1 MTMTLERWFFL
12 LLFSPWLLHLQCMWH
27 RRSQDYEKG
36 RCNNAFENNLS
47 DLFMTNQLSANR
59 AQALARDAANLKHR
73 HVRTSFF
80 KGTKK
85 NAHRDLR
92 RSLAKKSAWPRA
104 YTTLIRTWDPKQEK
118 QVLSKVSLLLPHEIL
133 HELATRN
140 DFAELVKH
148 DCIANDSLQHLLS
161 MREQFAKADA
171 LGVAFWLDGCP
182 CNWDRTESLEVLTM
196 SIPGLH
202 SANKNVR
209 IPLAALPKKHVLDH
223 DSWDDIM
230 QVMSWSL
237 SYLCMAEFPVAQH
250 DGKAFTKQ
258 PGSKYRLAKAG
269 KPLEA

>member
-1 MTMTLERWFFL
+1 MSLEKWFIL
-12 LLFSPWLLHLQCMWH
+12 LLFSPWLLPVQCMWQ

-59 AQALARDAANLKHR
+59 VQALARDAANLKHR
-73 HVRTSFF
+73 NVRKSLFT
-80 KGTKK
+80 GGKK

-92 RSLAKKSAWPRA
+92 RRLAKNSAWPPV
-104 YTTLIRTWDPKQEK
+104 YTCLIRTWDPKQMK
-118 QVLSKVSLLLPHEIL
+118 QVLSKVSLLLPQEIL

-140 DFAELVKH
+140 DFAELMKH
-148 DCIANDSLQHLLS
+148 DCIANETLQHLLR
-161 MREQFAKADA
+161 MREQFTKPEA

-202 SANKNVR
+202 SDNKAVR

-223 DSWDDIM
+223 DSWDDIT

-237 SYLCMAEFPVAQH
+237 SYLCMAEFPGVKH
-250 DGKAFTKQ
+250 DGQAFTKQ
-258 PGSKYRLAKAG
+258 PGSSYRLAKAG